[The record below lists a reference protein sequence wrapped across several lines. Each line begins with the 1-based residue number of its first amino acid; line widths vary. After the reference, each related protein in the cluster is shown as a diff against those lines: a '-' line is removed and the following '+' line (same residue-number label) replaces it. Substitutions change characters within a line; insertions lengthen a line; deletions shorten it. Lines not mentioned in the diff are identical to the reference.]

1 MKRAHTLRFRASV
14 SQLVLQPPLLL
25 KPFLDRVAIAA
36 GMSCEHALLATWT
49 PVVLL
54 AKQGSNPSSPPIIA
68 HLQGRDGL
76 VSLVLCRLLGETLAE
91 ERQWLAELID
101 RCDLIRQLRFPLL
114 GTSSFNAHLPVC
126 SSSSRRATRE
136 SPRARWSVRRSVAAP
151 SAPLTGSS
159 INRCAP
165 SRKRDAATL
174 PSKSCHASAAV
185 GLPTGNQTVDTN
197 LTRCLEDRAAALSQS
212 RRQMHATYIP
222 ECAEDG
228 TFLQVQCHKQTG
240 YCWCSSP
247 EGKPISGTSVL
258 NETPN
263 CTGSYTVRTSWQ
275 DPNSSRRV
283 DDAKTFV
290 IVAFDLFSSLN
301 AEEGTRPR
309 PTQSSPLPHK
319 QEGGTSLPFL
329 MPIIIP
335 DFKPNQTVKQ
345 AQEYPPSCEQ
355 ERREAIDEARQHQQ
369 EGTFIPECEGD
380 GTYKAVQCHQATGY
394 CWCVRVDTGRPVPGT
409 STRSFPPDCEADEA
423 TKSAELASLFRD
435 RTLPGCPG
443 AKKAEFLSSL
453 IKALASDMLQSRMM
467 PIPYQR
473 FPDSL
478 VGPSL
483 EERAV
488 RWQFVRLDK
497 DFSNSISERE
507 LRPLKLYMKKN
518 TRPKRCVRKFL
529 DYCDLNENKLISL
542 HELKG
547 CLGLS

>member
-1 MKRAHTLRFRASV
+1 SFFKLYLISFTNLLKSPCPLECPQERGRPVCASDGKLYKSLCTFQKARCRDSSLEVLPRFR
-14 SQLVLQPPLLL
+14 
-25 KPFLDRVAIAA
+25 
-36 GMSCEHALLATWT
+36 C
-49 PVVLL
+49 
-54 AKQGSNPSSPPIIA
+54 
-68 HLQGRDGL
+68 
-76 VSLVLCRLLGETLAE
+76 
-91 ERQWLAELID
+91 
-101 RCDLIRQLRFPLL
+101 
-114 GTSSFNAHLPVC
+114 
-126 SSSSRRATRE
+126 
-136 SPRARWSVRRSVAAP
+136 
-151 SAPLTGSS
+151 
-159 INRCAP
+159 
-165 SRKRDAATL
+165 
-174 PSKSCHASAAV
+174 
-185 GLPTGNQTVDTN
+185 DTN

-263 CTGSYTVRTSWQ
+263 CTGSRSPLSLPLGSGFPPKPTPPSCQR
-275 DPNSSRRV
+275 PGLR
-283 DDAKTFV
+283 
-290 IVAFDLFSSLN
+290 LLGGLPCPPSSL
-301 AEEGTRPR
+301 RP
-309 PTQSSPLPHK
+309 
-319 QEGGTSLPFL
+319 
-329 MPIIIP
+329 
-335 DFKPNQTVKQ
+335 
-345 AQEYPPSCEQ
+345 EYPPSCEQ

-409 STRSFPPDCEADEA
+409 STRSVWRPSSPPAGA
-423 TKSAELASLFRD
+423 PTALKSKPPFLSF
-435 RTLPGCPG
+435 LPGCPG

-453 IKALASDMLQSRMM
+453 IKALASDMLQCFNSLSPGLRACTE
-467 PIPYQR
+467 
-473 FPDSL
+473 PDES
-478 VGPSL
+478 SL

>member
-1 MKRAHTLRFRASV
+1 MFPTRFKKIFPLSSKSPCPLECPQERGRPVCASDGKLYKSLCTFQKARCRDSSLEVLPRFR
-14 SQLVLQPPLLL
+14 
-25 KPFLDRVAIAA
+25 
-36 GMSCEHALLATWT
+36 C
-49 PVVLL
+49 
-54 AKQGSNPSSPPIIA
+54 
-68 HLQGRDGL
+68 
-76 VSLVLCRLLGETLAE
+76 
-91 ERQWLAELID
+91 
-101 RCDLIRQLRFPLL
+101 
-114 GTSSFNAHLPVC
+114 
-126 SSSSRRATRE
+126 
-136 SPRARWSVRRSVAAP
+136 
-151 SAPLTGSS
+151 
-159 INRCAP
+159 
-165 SRKRDAATL
+165 
-174 PSKSCHASAAV
+174 
-185 GLPTGNQTVDTN
+185 DTN

-263 CTGSYTVRTSWQ
+263 CTGSR
-275 DPNSSRRV
+275 
-283 DDAKTFV
+283 
-290 IVAFDLFSSLN
+290 
-301 AEEGTRPR
+301 
-309 PTQSSPLPHK
+309 SPL
-319 QEGGTSLPFL
+319 SLPLAACLPAGGLGCCPGHPLSLLREQSVFL
-329 MPIIIP
+329 ALIP
-335 DFKPNQTVKQ
+335 SLHIKTYILKENK
-345 AQEYPPSCEQ
+345 YPPSCEQ

-409 STRSFPPDCEADEA
+409 STRSVWRPSTPTALKSKPPFL
-423 TKSAELASLFRD
+423 SF
-435 RTLPGCPG
+435 LPGCPG

-467 PIPYQR
+467 PIPYQ
-473 FPDSL
+473 SL

>member
-1 MKRAHTLRFRASV
+1 MSKFIISESDQGDL
-14 SQLVLQPPLLL
+14 PCPLEC
-25 KPFLDRVAIAA
+25 PQER
-36 GMSCEHALLATWT
+36 
-49 PVVLL
+49 
-54 AKQGSNPSSPPIIA
+54 
-68 HLQGRDGL
+68 GR
-76 VSLVLCRLLGETLAE
+76 
-91 ERQWLAELID
+91 
-101 RCDLIRQLRFPLL
+101 
-114 GTSSFNAHLPVC
+114 PVC
-126 SSSSRRATRE
+126 ASDGRLYKSPCTFRRARCRDPSLEAVPRYRCGGAAHRE
-136 SPRARWSVRRSVAAP
+136 P
-151 SAPLTGSS
+151 
-159 INRCAP
+159 N
-165 SRKRDAATL
+165 
-174 PSKSCHASAAV
+174 
-185 GLPTGNQTVDTN
+185 NTN

-212 RRQMHATYIP
+212 RRQAHASYVP
-222 ECAEDG
+222 ECREDG

-240 YCWCSSP
+240 YCWCSTP

-275 DPNSSRRV
+275 DPNSSRR
-283 DDAKTFV
+283 
-290 IVAFDLFSSLN
+290 
-301 AEEGTRPR
+301 EEGARPR

-319 QEGGTSLPFL
+319 QEEGTSLPFL
-329 MPIIIP
+329 IPIIIP
-335 DFKPNQTVKQ
+335 DFNPNHTVKP

-355 ERREAIDEARQHQQ
+355 ERRDAIDEARQHQQ

-409 STRSFPPDCEADEA
+409 SKRNFPPDCEADA
-423 TKSAELASLFRD
+423 AAKSAELSSLFRD
-435 RTLPGCPG
+435 RALPGCPG
-443 AKKAEFLSSL
+443 TKKAEFLSNL

-467 PIPYQR
+467 PAPFRR
-473 FPDSL
+473 FPDSF
-478 VGPSL
+478 VSPGL

-542 HELKG
+542 QELKG

>member
-1 MKRAHTLRFRASV
+1 IDQGESPCPLECPQERGRPVCASDGKLYKSLCTFQKARCRDSSLEVLPRFR
-14 SQLVLQPPLLL
+14 
-25 KPFLDRVAIAA
+25 
-36 GMSCEHALLATWT
+36 C
-49 PVVLL
+49 
-54 AKQGSNPSSPPIIA
+54 
-68 HLQGRDGL
+68 
-76 VSLVLCRLLGETLAE
+76 
-91 ERQWLAELID
+91 
-101 RCDLIRQLRFPLL
+101 
-114 GTSSFNAHLPVC
+114 
-126 SSSSRRATRE
+126 
-136 SPRARWSVRRSVAAP
+136 
-151 SAPLTGSS
+151 
-159 INRCAP
+159 
-165 SRKRDAATL
+165 
-174 PSKSCHASAAV
+174 
-185 GLPTGNQTVDTN
+185 DTN

-263 CTGSYTVRTSWQ
+263 CTGSRS
-275 DPNSSRRV
+275 P
-283 DDAKTFV
+283 
-290 IVAFDLFSSLN
+290 LSLPL
-301 AEEGTRPR
+301 AACLPAGGLG
-309 PTQSSPLPHK
+309 PLPHK
-319 QEGGTSLPFL
+319 QEGECAALPR
-329 MPIIIP
+329 PIP
-335 DFKPNQTVKQ
+335 PARKVK
-345 AQEYPPSCEQ
+345 YPPSCEQ

-409 STRSFPPDCEADEA
+409 STRSVLHPLPQNRAPTALKSKPPFL
-423 TKSAELASLFRD
+423 SF
-435 RTLPGCPG
+435 LPGCPG

-453 IKALASDMLQSRMM
+453 IKALASDMLHCSLHLSH
-467 PIPYQR
+467 R

-547 CLGLS
+547 CLGKKMLRKGTQSLPPSWRCLS